1 MKEKRLYI
9 QLFLNNY
16 IFIIDFLFLT
26 YIYAV
31 YVLLHKSCELGMYII
46 FSNIKGL
53 IEKFLLL
60 LFRINYYYY

>member
-31 YVLLHKSCELGMYII
+31 YVLLHKFRALGMYII
-46 FSNIKGL
+46 CSNIKGL
-53 IEKFLLL
+53 IGKFLLL